1 MRLRSVLGSIALA
14 TTMLVAPYAVANA
27 QTGDNVVYEPKI
39 IGGET
44 VATAPWATGL
54 YYNGAFFCSG
64 ALIASRWVLTARH
77 CIEDGGPT
85 DVRIGDVRIS
95 RGTRVTVDRIVKT
108 SGADLA
114 LLRLGR
120 AVNTSYAPLA
130 SADPPKGA
138 TNWIYGWGT
147 IEVGE
152 NAPLSDVLKRG
163 SQRVVGD
170 GRDYFGGRSVR
181 SQKINGTAGYGD
193 SGGPMWYGGKVV
205 GVCSTGDYV
214 YTDYGSVAANR
225 DWIRRTSGV

>member
-14 TTMLVAPYAVANA
+14 TAAMLVAPNAYA
-27 QTGDNVVYEPKI
+27 GDNVVHEPKI

-44 VATAPWATGL
+44 VASAPWAAGL
-54 YYNGAFFCSG
+54 YYDGSFFCSG

-77 CIEDGGPT
+77 CIEGGGPT
-85 DVRIGDVRIS
+85 NVLIGDVRIN
-95 RGTRVTVDRIVKT
+95 RGISVNVTRIART

-114 LLRLGR
+114 LLRLDQP
-120 AVNTSYAPLA
+120 VDTSYAPLA
-130 SADPPKGA
+130 SAAPPIGA

-147 IEVGE
+147 YEVGE
-152 NAPLSDVLKRG
+152 GKPISPVLKRG
-163 SQRVVGD
+163 SQRVVGS

-181 SQKINGTAGYGD
+181 SRKINGTAGYGD
-193 SGGPMWYGGKVV
+193 SGGPMWYGGQVV

-225 DWIRRTSGV
+225 DWIRRTAGV